1 MEIEETIKKCLNGDQ
16 GAWKMIVNAYSQKI
30 FSMSYQF
37 TGSHQEAED
46 LTQEIFFKL
55 YSSLKKYDFRKNFSA
70 WLLTLAKNHLIDNYR
85 RTKWE
90 KKNRDE
96 LDERFFES
104 AESEKPEHKLEQQET
119 QKTIW
124 KGLNQLSPD
133 IRLALI
139 LFDIQG
145 KTYEETAEILAVP
158 VGTIKSRINRGRL
171 QLTQILRGTREVC
184 HDL

>member
-1 MEIEETIKKCLNGDQ
+1 
-16 GAWKMIVNAYSQKI
+16 MIVNAYSQKI

-37 TGSHQEAED
+37 TGTREEAED

-55 YSSLKKYDFRKNFSA
+55 YSSLKKYDFQKNFSA
-70 WLLTLAKNHLIDNYR
+70 WFLTLAKNHLIDNYR

-90 KKNRDE
+90 NKNRDE
-96 LDERFFES
+96 LDDRTFNSE
-104 AESEKPEHKLEQQET
+104 ESEKPEYKLEQRET
-119 QKTIW
+119 QKMIW
-124 KGLNQLSPD
+124 KALNKLSSD
-133 IRLALI
+133 IRMALI

-145 KTYEETAEILAVP
+145 KTYEETAEILGVP

-171 QLTQILRGTREVC
+171 QLAQILKEVREVY